1 MDRRTGLTNEVVKIA
16 IACVV
21 TALMS
26 TITTVTAVNVSIGYI
41 QRDISR
47 VESKLI
53 NIDERV
59 RKIEIHQAKLSD

>member
-47 VESKLI
+47 VENKLI

-59 RKIEIHQAKLSD
+59 RKIEINQAAIAK